1 MLFPF
6 TYSCW
11 LSVRTDCT
19 ALVCHSILS
28 LIFHFLFSKR
38 IFTPRCL
45 FDRLAQHYIG
55 KTIWDWINFKEWCC
69 RENHLT
75 GTVFSLYISYRIPG
89 VGNDFFSFY
98 FFALSVD
105 QVLLLFVCAYIKK
118 EYVQHHSKQ
127 DKKQKQKNFNSRDAV
142 RCNQVS
148 IFEHRTHF
156 FILHA
161 FYLFFLIFIFY
172 FILRDVFSP
181 KRWIETLKK
190 LKWNA
195 GHKMNNRNWYEL

>member
-1 MLFPF
+1 MWVLFPF

-89 VGNDFFSFY
+89 VGNDFFSFS

-127 DKKQKQKNFNSRDAV
+127 DKKTSTQEMRWDAIKYRYLNIV
-142 RCNQVS
+142 R
-148 IFEHRTHF
+148 IF
-156 FILHA
+156 
-161 FYLFFLIFIFY
+161 LFFMLSTCFF
-172 FILRDVFSP
+172 
-181 KRWIETLKK
+181 
-190 LKWNA
+190 
-195 GHKMNNRNWYEL
+195 